1 MHSDCISLV
10 ETILRIGP
18 KCGVKLVVT
27 NRSIQDF
34 VLLRGRVLGNLHRV
48 AAVLLVGTGSMEEK
62 DSFVVKQEDKAVI
75 ERTDV

>member
-1 MHSDCISLV
+1 M
-10 ETILRIGP
+10 
-18 KCGVKLVVT
+18 
-27 NRSIQDF
+27 
-34 VLLRGRVLGNLHRV
+34 LGNLHRV